1 MEKIEELQ
9 QIRRTIEQGG
19 GADKIKKQHESG
31 KKTARE
37 RLAMLFDEGS
47 FVEIDAFVKHRCNE
61 FNMPKTEAPVKALL
75 PDTEPWT
82 ADWSTHTLRTLRLSV
97 VLWVK
102 CRRQKFAKLWTW
114 QQKWVLLSS
123 ELTIPRRKNSGRY

>member
-1 MEKIEELQ
+1 MGKIEELQ
-9 QIRRTIEQGG
+9 QIRRSIEQGG

-61 FNMPKTEAPVKALL
+61 FAWVRPKL
-75 PDTEPWT
+75 PE
-82 ADWSTHTLRTLRLSV
+82 R
-97 VLWVK
+97 VL
-102 CRRQKFAKLWTW
+102 
-114 QQKWVLLSS
+114 
-123 ELTIPRRKNSGRY
+123 